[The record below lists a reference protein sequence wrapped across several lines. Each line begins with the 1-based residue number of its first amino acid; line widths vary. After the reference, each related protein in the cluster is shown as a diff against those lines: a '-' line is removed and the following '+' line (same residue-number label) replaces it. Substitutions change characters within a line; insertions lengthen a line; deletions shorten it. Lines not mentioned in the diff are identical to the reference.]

1 MFMATPH
8 SAVVK
13 ERVNLVY
20 ELRLPLLG
28 WVLLPQQLNREA
40 VLWLD
45 LTGLS
50 LHNRKVK
57 TDFPGSTDSLKL
69 NSVL

>member
-20 ELRLPLLG
+20 ELMLTLLG
-28 WVLLPQQLNREA
+28 WVLLSQQLNREA